1 MEFLSSILGQF
12 FKFIYESAE
21 SLGIGGGNF
30 STYAIAVIAMG
41 LVYKLI
47 TIPMTIQSAKN
58 AKKQREM
65 QPELDKIKQKYGYDQ
80 QIYQKKLQEFQKEN
94 NMMQGCGSTCL
105 TVILQMVIIFALYNV
120 VKEPEKYLTGF
131 SNINRAFLWVP
142 DLSLA
147 DPTGFALPLINSLSQ
162 LGYQFLNRTPAQ
174 TQSQVGGMQTMLFIL
189 PIVFFFVFRTL
200 PAGLVLYWS
209 VGNII
214 EIIIRGSIRLF
225 NLSKVARS

>member
-12 FKFIYESAE
+12 FKFVYESAE
-21 SLGIGGGNF
+21 SMGIGGGSF
-30 STYAIAVIAMG
+30 STYAVSIIIMG

-47 TIPMTIQSAKN
+47 TIPMTIQSARSS
-58 AKKQREM
+58 KKQREM

-94 NMMQGCGSTCL
+94 NMMQGCGGTCL
-105 TVILQMVIIFALYNV
+105 TFILQMVIIFALYRV
-120 VKEPEKYLTGF
+120 IQEPEKYLTGF
-131 SNINRAFLWVP
+131 SNINRAFLWIP

-147 DPTGFALPLINSLSQ
+147 DPTGFALPLINSVSQ

-174 TQSQVGGMQTMLFIL
+174 SQNQVGGMQTMLFIL
-189 PIVFFFVFRTL
+189 PIMFFFVFRTF
-200 PAGLVLYWS
+200 PAALVLYWS

-214 EIIIRGSIRLF
+214 EITIRGGIRLF
-225 NLSKVARS
+225 NLLKVARS